1 MSINTDYDQAAITDM
16 LAYKTF
22 ALMDHPGG
30 QDARMNDLVESR
42 IVSAV
47 KQELIAKGYEEDMSG
62 KPDFLVGYHIA
73 LQGKLDIETVNQY
86 YGYGHRYGFSSV
98 YTETQVRQYT
108 EGTLLLDIV
117 DGSAKELV
125 WRGQAQAE
133 VYETSDVES
142 RKARIK
148 EAVRR
153 ILERFPPE
161 K

>member
-1 MSINTDYDQAAITDM
+1 MSINTDYDQAAIPDM
-16 LAYKTF
+16 MAYKTF
-22 ALMDHPGG
+22 ALMEHPGG
-30 QDARMNDLVESR
+30 RDARMSDLVESR

-62 KPDFLVGYHIA
+62 TPDFLVGYHVA
-73 LQGKLDIETVNQY
+73 LQGKLDVDTVNQY
-86 YGYGHRYGFSSV
+86 YGGRYGYNRM

-117 DGSAKELV
+117 DGRAKELV

-148 EAVRR
+148 EAVKR